1 MRPGNRR
8 EIFGWGM
15 YDWANSAFATAVIAG
30 FFPVFFKEFW
40 SAGVDTTT
48 STARL
53 GLANSISS
61 IFIALS
67 APLLGAIADKGTA
80 KKKFLFFFAAMG
92 VVMTWCLYLV
102 SEGNWVVAV
111 ALYVFASI
119 GFSGGNVFYDSL
131 ITAVSTRDRMD
142 FVSALGYSLGYL
154 GGGLLFALGVWMT
167 LRPEAF
173 GFSGSTEAVRF
184 SFILVGAWWAVFSI
198 PVFIFVKE
206 PVSAGRSRGRSLVLA
221 GLAQLRLTFR
231 EIRHLR
237 MVFLFLA
244 AYWLYIDGVD
254 TVVRMAV
261 DYGLSIGLE
270 RNDLITALLI
280 TQFVGFPCAIAFGYL
295 GGRIGAK
302 RAIYIAIGVYLFVTV
317 WAAFMQHR
325 NEFYLLAGVVGLVQG
340 GIQALSRSY
349 YAKIIPPDKS
359 AEFFG
364 FYNMLGKFAAVIGPV
379 LIGSVGVLARNLG
392 YASDIASR
400 VSITSVSILFLAGA
414 VLFYFVDEDKARRE
428 ASYLGSID

>member
-1 MRPGNRR
+1 
-8 EIFGWGM
+8 M
-15 YDWANSAFATAVIAG
+15 YDWANSAFATAIIAG

-40 SAGVDTTT
+40 SVGVETTT
-48 STARL
+48 STARR

-61 IFIALS
+61 VFIALC

-80 KKKFLFFFAAMG
+80 KKKFLLFFAAMG

-102 SEGNWVVAV
+102 SQGNWVMAV
-111 ALYVFASI
+111 VLYVFASI
-119 GFSGGNVFYDSL
+119 GFSGGNIFYDSL
-131 ITAVSTRDRMD
+131 ITAVSSRDRMD
-142 FVSALGYSLGYL
+142 IVSALGYSLGYL
-154 GGGLLFALGVWMT
+154 GGGLLFAIGVWMT
-167 LRPEAF
+167 LRPETF
-173 GFSGSTEAVRF
+173 GFAGSTDAVRF
-184 SFILVGAWWAVFSI
+184 SFVLVGAWWAVFSI
-198 PVFIFVKE
+198 PIFVLVKE
-206 PVSAGRSRGRSLVLA
+206 PVLTSAGRRASVVRA
-221 GLAQLRLTFR
+221 GFEQLRITFR
-231 EIRHLR
+231 EIRHLK
-237 MVFLFLA
+237 MVFLFLL

-302 RAIYIAIGVYLFVTV
+302 RAIYIAIAVYILVTV

-325 NEFYLLAGVVGLVQG
+325 SEFYLLAAVVGLVQG

-349 YAKIIPPDKS
+349 YAKIIPADKS

-379 LIGSVGVLARNLG
+379 LIGSVGVLVRHLG
-392 YASDIASR
+392 YSSNIASR

-414 VLFYFVDEDKARRE
+414 ILFYFVDEDKARRE
-428 ASYLGSID
+428 AVYLESID